1 MNDLYITPVSICS
14 RRDLNPSFRLE
25 RPASLTGLDDG
36 SAQIICV
43 NCVLIFNV
51 KLIKSMLNKPM
62 LKSNAKILM
71 HVGFSFPDYA

>member
-1 MNDLYITPVSICS
+1 
-14 RRDLNPSFRLE
+14 
-25 RPASLTGLDDG
+25 
-36 SAQIICV
+36 
-43 NCVLIFNV
+43 VLIFNV